1 MQSFSDTLRDHPQA
15 KQLLENQNAIRQ
27 VLASPETR
35 KLLQS
40 LQKKSAGQLQSA
52 AQAALAGD
60 PSALNQVLR
69 DLASDP
75 QAKQAM
81 DRLEGALQK

>member
-1 MQSFSDTLRDHPQA
+1 MQPLSDTLRDHPQA
-15 KQLLENQNAIRQ
+15 KQLLENQKAVRQ

-40 LQKKSAGQLQSA
+40 LQKKSAGQLQAA
-52 AQAALAGD
+52 AQAALQGD
-60 PSALNQVLR
+60 SSALNQVLN
-69 DLASDP
+69 DLAADP

-81 DRLEGALQK
+81 DRLEGALHK

>member
-1 MQSFSDTLRDHPQA
+1 MQPLSDTLRDHPQA
-15 KQLLENQNAIRQ
+15 KQLLENQNAVRQ

-40 LQKKSAGQLQSA
+40 LQKKSAGQLQ
-52 AQAALAGD
+52 AALQGD
-60 PSALNQVLR
+60 SSALNQVLN
-69 DLASDP
+69 DLAADP

-81 DRLEGALQK
+81 DRLEGALHK

>member
-15 KQLLENQNAIRQ
+15 KQLMENQNAVRQ

-52 AQAALAGD
+52 AQAALVGD
-60 PSALNQVLR
+60 PSARNPVVR
-69 DLASDP
+69 ARAADP

>member
-15 KQLLENQNAIRQ
+15 KQLLENQNAVRQ

-69 DLASDP
+69 DLAADP

-81 DRLEGALQK
+81 DRLEGAL